1 MTYIRLVTAALV
13 AACAT
18 LALGAQTPPQQ
29 NPPSQPPR
37 QTGDVV
43 LTITGGTPGLPLKV
57 AVPDFIALT
66 NDAETVAAAKTIGQV
81 LWDDLNF
88 EREFYLISRD
98 TYRSIPPAT
107 SLDQVPLGDWKQ
119 LGAEAVVVGTVRR
132 TASGAAVQMRL
143 VEVGS
148 GRSAMAKEYTG
159 TLKNPRFYAH
169 TMSDEIHLQQRALR
183 GVART
188 KLAFTSDRDGDRA
201 KGPVAD
207 RGISNIYMSDYD
219 GANQTR
225 VTVTR
230 ATDIAPAWSPDG
242 QTIAYTSYRSNYPD
256 IIVQYVYA
264 LRAYLKPANGSPEKS
279 NFLPAWSP
287 DGTKLA
293 FMSSRDGGN
302 VEIYV
307 VNRDGSGMRRL
318 TNHPE
323 NDASPTWSPTGSQI
337 AFTSNRSGN
346 PQIYIMNADG
356 TGQAE
361 QITRES
367 WCDRPTWSPA
377 PFNEIA
383 YASRTGAGY
392 DIRIFDFRTRNF
404 KTVTDGIGS
413 NESPTFSPNGRHI
426 AFTSTRAG
434 KEQIFV
440 IDQDGKNLRQLTRD
454 GMNRYPNWSQ

>member
-1 MTYIRLVTAALV
+1 MTFIRPLTAALV

-18 LALGAQTPPQQ
+18 LALGAQTPPPQQ
-29 NPPSQPPR
+29 PPAQPPR
-37 QTGDVV
+37 QSGDVV
-43 LTITGGTPGLPLKV
+43 LTISSGTPGLPPKI

-98 TYRSIPPAT
+98 TYRSIPAAA
-107 SLDQVPLGDWKQ
+107 SLDQIPLADWKQ
-119 LGAEAVVVGTVRR
+119 LGADAVVVGSVRG
-132 TASGAAVQMRL
+132 TPSGVAVQMRL
-143 VEVGS
+143 IQVAD
-148 GRSAMAKEYTG
+148 GRSAMAKEYSG
-159 TLKNPRFYAH
+159 TLRNPRLYAH
-169 TMSDEIHLQQRALR
+169 TMSDEIHLQQRGLR

-256 IIVQYVYA
+256 IIVQYVYT

-287 DGTKLA
+287 DGSKLA
-293 FMSSRDGGN
+293 FMSSRDAGN
-302 VEIYV
+302 VDIYV

-318 TNHPE
+318 TEHHE

-356 TGQAE
+356 TGQPDR
-361 QITRES
+361 ITNES

-392 DIRIFDFRTRNF
+392 DIRIFDFKTRSF

-440 IDQDGKNLRQLTRD
+440 IDRDGKNLRQLTRG